1 MQLKQKT
8 DSDGMII
15 RSPNKLHTNKY
26 VRLRT
31 RTDKLVYNIYTLN
44 LDYEG
49 RTTIPT

>member
-31 RTDKLVYNIYTLN
+31 RTDKLVYTIYSKF
-44 LDYEG
+44 G
-49 RTTIPT
+49 V